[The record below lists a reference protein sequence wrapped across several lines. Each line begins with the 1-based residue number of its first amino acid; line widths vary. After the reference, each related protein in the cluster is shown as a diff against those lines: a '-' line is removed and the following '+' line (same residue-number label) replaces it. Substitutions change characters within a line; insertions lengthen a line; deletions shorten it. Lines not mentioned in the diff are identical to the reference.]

1 MRYDKGILSNQINT
15 MERLQLNVRMDGK
28 QQLLADIKA
37 AAAKNDESLN
47 VFCVRILSEAVYGA
61 SKSASTIT
69 NDELDK
75 ILDTKLADILA
86 RIDSLEGAIAKTP
99 QQENN
104 QPGKYRV
111 KAA

>member
-1 MRYDKGILSNQINT
+1 
-15 MERLQLNVRMDGK
+15 MERLQLNIRMDGK

-47 VFCVRILSEAVYGA
+47 VFCVRVLSEAVYGA
-61 SKSASTIT
+61 SISASDIT
-69 NDELDK
+69 KDDVEQ

-86 RIDSLEGAIAKTP
+86 RIDRLEAAIAKPT
-99 QQENN
+99 QEDN

>member
-1 MRYDKGILSNQINT
+1 

-37 AAAKNDESLN
+37 AAAKSNESLN

-69 NDELDK
+69 NDDIERLIDA
-75 ILDTKLADILA
+75 KLAGVLT
-86 RIDSLEGAIAKTP
+86 RIDSLESAIAPPT
-99 QQENN
+99 QEDK
-104 QPGKYRV
+104 QPGKLKRV
-111 KAA
+111 A